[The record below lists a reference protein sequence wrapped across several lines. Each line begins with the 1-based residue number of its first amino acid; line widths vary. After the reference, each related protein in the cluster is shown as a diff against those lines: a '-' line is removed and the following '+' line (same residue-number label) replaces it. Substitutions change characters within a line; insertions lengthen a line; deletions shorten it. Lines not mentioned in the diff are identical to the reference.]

1 MWKSIGQIRQIF
13 YTTKHCEFT
22 RHWIHFDFGFRI
34 YRDLTKSATFQF
46 GFTYCICLNQGSF
59 LFSVGWEGR
68 GGGVGLAIWRIGLP
82 LKKVPGYLPDFYH
95 IFCNTIKTYP
105 GCQRLVASAYG
116 RRCVGLRPTPKI
128 PAAREKNLW
137 YPG

>member
-1 MWKSIGQIRQIF
+1 MRKSIGQIKQIF

-34 YRDLTKSATFQF
+34 YRDLTKSATFQL
-46 GFTYCICLNQGSF
+46 GFTCCICLNQGSF

-68 GGGVGLAIWRIGLP
+68 GVGQAIWRIGLP
-82 LKKVPGYLPDFYH
+82 LKKNPGYLPDFYH

-105 GCQRLVASAYG
+105 SWVPETRGF
-116 RRCVGLRPTPKI
+116 GLRPTPKI

-137 YPG
+137 YPGN